1 MSKKELDVLTVR
13 VLIPNGIQDRTESDI
28 TVISAKRHS
37 RL

>member
-13 VLIPNGIQDRTESDI
+13 VLIPSGIQDRSESDI
-28 TVISAKRHS
+28 TVIFARKHS